1 MTLDIRDK
9 TRYYIY
15 MFNKRERCSG
25 GTKMMFNKLFKASK
39 ALAVV
44 AALGAVTFTSGCT
57 TIGGALSASYDE
69 IGGKVVRLRVYQYG
83 LSYSETESADVAR
96 RRVDGMPWLLI
107 YGGVKPSSEE
117 ILPYRWVYAVAPGGW
132 DSTGLSGPQ
141 GWVQTLVADNVPLLH
156 EGDWVDV
163 YVPEAPLVVGK
174 RRWLTVVK
182 LVCKG
187 DDKLCQAQ
195 DPVGKAKGQL
205 VPGGSYR
212 FETISITPHY
222 DMNGNWLPGKK
233 PARP

>member
-1 MTLDIRDK
+1 MEFSKPFAAGRVFLIAA
-9 TRYYIY
+9 
-15 MFNKRERCSG
+15 FL
-25 GTKMMFNKLFKASK
+25 GTI
-39 ALAVV
+39 AL
-44 AALGAVTFTSGCT
+44 TSGCT

-83 LSYSETESADVAR
+83 LSYSETESTDVAR

-107 YGGVKPSSEE
+107 YGGIKPPSAE
-117 ILPYRWVYAVAPGGW
+117 ILPYRWVYVAAPGGW

-141 GWVQTLVADNVPLLH
+141 GWVQALVADNVPLLH

-182 LVCKG
+182 LACKG
-187 DDKLCQAQ
+187 DDKPCQKQ

-205 VPGGSYR
+205 VPGGAYR
-212 FETISITPHY
+212 FEALSITPHY
-222 DMNGNWLPGKK
+222 DMSGNWLPGKK